1 MISRDTA
8 FIAQGIHRT
17 SITNRL
23 LTAARVHTV
32 TQSQP
37 AKSDKN
43 YINCTVSC
51 GVAMIDNMLV
61 TASRMHSTAPNN
73 LSVTVLSILFYQFTS
88 FCFSHLYGLF

>member
-8 FIAQGIHRT
+8 FITQGIHRT

-37 AKSDKN
+37 AKSDK
-43 YINCTVSC
+43 S
-51 GVAMIDNMLV
+51 
-61 TASRMHSTAPNN
+61 
-73 LSVTVLSILFYQFTS
+73 YQLHRQLRRAHG
-88 FCFSHLYGLF
+88 C